1 MSAKGRKTIKTMTL
15 QSIRNSYFQEIRDY
29 VFITIGLVM
38 YAVGVNAFHIPY
50 QITSGGVAGIGAI
63 LFYGFNFPQAYT
75 FFIINIFLLFLA
87 VKVLGWRFCIKTIY
101 AVVVLTFLLEI
112 VRQWLAS
119 YGASHADE
127 FVLSPNGMPQI
138 VKDNAFMSTIL
149 GAAIEGIGL
158 GIVFLNN
165 GSTGG
170 TDIIAAIVNKYRD
183 VTLGQVI
190 MFFDILIISS
200 SGLLPGMGISQML
213 YGYTALII
221 ASFMLDYI
229 VDRGR
234 QSVQFLIFSRKYGEI
249 ADAINST
256 GRGVTVLQGEGWY
269 THTERKVL
277 VVLAKKRESTDI
289 FRFIK
294 KIDPQAFVSQSKV
307 IGVFGEGFDHI
318 KVSTE
323 EETQG
328 QVSGISLALQNLQP
342 QQRAVVKMLYGIG
355 RAKLSVDDVAF
366 SLNLPKEEICN
377 IRDEALKRLE
387 QEGKM
392 GELNEFLK

>member
-1 MSAKGRKTIKTMTL
+1 MTL
-15 QSIRNSYFQEIRDY
+15 QAIRNSYFQEVRDY
-29 VFITIGLVM
+29 VFITFGLIM
-38 YAVGVNAFHIPY
+38 YSVGVNAFHIPY

-75 FFIINIFLLFLA
+75 FFIINIFLLILA
-87 VKVLGWRFCIKTIY
+87 VKVLGWRFCVKTIY
-101 AVVVLTFLLEI
+101 AVVVLTFLLEL
-112 VRQWLAS
+112 VRQGLAA
-119 YGASHADE
+119 YGASHAGE
-127 FVLSPNGMPQI
+127 FTLSPNGMPQI

-170 TDIIAAIVNKYRD
+170 TDILAAIVNKYRD

-221 ASFMLDYI
+221 ASFMLDYV

-234 QSVQFLIFSRKYGEI
+234 QSVQFFIFSRKYGEI
-249 ADAINST
+249 ADAITAT

-294 KIDPQAFVSQSKV
+294 KVDPQAFVSQSKV
-307 IGVFGEGFDHI
+307 IGVFGEGFDNI
-318 KVSTE
+318 KVKAVHDSAE
-323 EETQG
+323 HLSE
-328 QVSGISLALQNLQP
+328 VDKALQSLPAQE
-342 QQRAVVKMLYGIG
+342 RAVLKMLFGIG
-355 RAKLSVDDVAF
+355 RKKLAVSDVAY
-366 SLNLPKEEICN
+366 SLNLKPEEILK
-377 IRDEALKRLE
+377 IKEKALAELRAAGGEKALKE
-387 QEGKM
+387 YIG
-392 GELNEFLK
+392 